1 MKNLLENLFI
11 LALIPAIIAWEYYIG
26 YAFAYGVAAF
36 AAFEIF
42 ASVGK
47 RGEASGEIVFLSV
60 AFFPIMMLIAIS
72 IFLNEYNWFKYIEG
86 GFFTFILIAGYFEAL
101 ASGSKDKERK
111 IANAKIQKEREER
124 EKLEESNF
132 NIENNL
138 ISTEEKIDLNEVYK
152 EYSETQRIVGTVL
165 VNGNS
170 NIEYIYLEEKDLVIF
185 ILPEDKKVYK
195 YKFDIKEIME
205 SPEFANESEK
215 RSTLVRFTKEFAR
228 INHLVS
234 NISQFTD
241 IQPRFGYINSKQYV
255 LKGSSSVQSKN
266 QFSKTL
272 VNDNVIIA
280 KEKGE
285 GKGREY
291 QIIFINRIL
300 SPTGL
305 ALPGNHFKNPIEAE
319 EKTEKLEYALH
330 KVISTDT
337 KIEFIKTLDNSKMEL
352 NELRGS
358 MESLISFWYA
368 KDGINWFAS
377 SSIED
382 LPEHISVNIKDLP
395 KLLETG
401 YIESKERKLY
411 LLPHHKLLLEKII
424 PMLKSDKD
432 LIKYLEV
439 D

>member
-1 MKNLLENLFI
+1 MKKLLETLFI
-11 LALIPAIIAWEYYIG
+11 LALIPVIIAWEYYIG
-26 YAFAYGVAAF
+26 YAFAYGVAIF
-36 AAFEIF
+36 AASEIF
-42 ASVGK
+42 GGIGK
-47 RGEASGEIVFLSV
+47 RGEASGGIVFLGV
-60 AFFPIMMLIAIS
+60 AFFPILILIAIS

-86 GFFTFILIAGYFEAL
+86 GFFTFVVIAGLFETM
-101 ASGSKDKERK
+101 ASNSKDKERK
-111 IANAKIQKEREER
+111 IANEKIRKEREER
-124 EKLEESNF
+124 EAAEENNF
-132 NIENNL
+132 KIEDNL
-138 ISTEEKIDLNEVYK
+138 ISVEDNVDLNKIYK

-170 NIEYIYLEEKDLVIF
+170 NIEYIYIEGKELVLF

-205 SPEFANESEK
+205 SSEFANESEK

-234 NISQFTD
+234 DISQFTD
-241 IQPRFGYINSKQYV
+241 IQPRFGYINSKQYA
-255 LKGSSSVQSKN
+255 LKGSSPVQSKN
-266 QFSKTL
+266 QFLKTL
-272 VNDNVIIA
+272 VNDNVIIT

-285 GKGREY
+285 GKEY
-291 QIIFINRIL
+291 QIVFINRIL

-305 ALPGNHFKNPIEAE
+305 ALPGNHFKNQLEAE
-319 EKTEKLEYALH
+319 EKTEKLEHALH

-401 YIESKERKLY
+401 YIESEERKLY

-432 LIKYLEV
+432 LIRYLEV
-439 D
+439 V